1 MVYRW
6 AIAFALFAPA
16 ALAQT
21 TCNDTKAYSVCELTF
36 EVPGNA
42 HPNPYATVDLRVEF
56 RSPRRRTYAI
66 PAFWDGGRRMVVRF
80 SPTESG
86 AWDYH
91 VTSNVAEWNDKTGNF
106 TAAASESPGFI
117 LPANV
122 HHWMYTE
129 KGANGLYQPHLWMGS
144 TDLLFATMDDAAF
157 RALADARAAQKVTHL
172 RGLVLAGS
180 CGAQFSNGAPN
191 LDSFRRLDGHVRY
204 LNEKGII

>member
-1 MVYRW
+1 M
-6 AIAFALFAPA
+6 
-16 ALAQT
+16 
-21 TCNDTKAYSVCELTF
+21 
-36 EVPGNA
+36 
-42 HPNPYATVDLRVEF
+42 
-56 RSPRRRTYAI
+56 

-91 VTSNVAEWNDKTGNF
+91 VTSNIAEWNDKTGSF

-117 LPANV
+117 QPANV

-129 KGANGLYQPHLWMGS
+129 KSAAGLYQPHLWMGS

-157 RALADARAAQKVTHL
+157 RALADARAAQKFTHL

-180 CGAQFSNGAPN
+180 FGSQFSNGAPE
-191 LDSFRRLDGHVRY
+191 RRFLPAARRATSATSTRRASSPT
-204 LNEKGII
+204 